1 FGTWRHGDRRLH
13 EADAIG
19 VAADRGGIEAVVLV
33 LRRDHRAKEVVLQH
47 RTPAAAR
54 GLRERGL
61 AQVLSIQLAVLLAI
75 EERRTGVRVAGRLE
89 ERTLDTLQALGEL
102 QVGIAAPGCFAAVAD
117 DEIEADLVAA
127 AMEGVALLDFHAVVG
142 LPRETDH
149 QLILAGGKVMA
160 FGAASE

>member
-1 FGTWRHGDRRLH
+1 
-13 EADAIG
+13 
-19 VAADRGGIEAVVLV
+19 
-33 LRRDHRAKEVVLQH
+33 
-47 RTPAAAR
+47 
-54 GLRERGL
+54 RERGL
-61 AQVLSIQLAVLLAI
+61 AQVLGIQLAVLLAI

-102 QVGIAAPGCFAAVAD
+102 QVSVAAPGRLAAVAD

-142 LPRETDH
+142 LPRETDY
-149 QLILAGGKVMA
+149 QLILAGGKFVA